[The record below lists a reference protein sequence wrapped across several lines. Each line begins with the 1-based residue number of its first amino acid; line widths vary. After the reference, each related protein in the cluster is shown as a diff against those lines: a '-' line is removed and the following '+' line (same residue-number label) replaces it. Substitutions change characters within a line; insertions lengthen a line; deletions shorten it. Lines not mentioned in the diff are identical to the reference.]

1 VDASS
6 QSPLI
11 LPAPSCEVSHW
22 FDCELRPHEPAL
34 RAFLRGRFPALSDP
48 DDIVQEAY
56 IRVLRTRETDR
67 VRSPKALLFTV
78 ARNLALD
85 VFRRQHADTKDLA
98 NLEDIPVVQEE
109 SSENLTHEEKLQLL
123 EAALQTLPERCRQV
137 IMLKRFHGL
146 SYDEIS
152 RKLGI
157 SHNTISAHIT
167 AGVTKCRDY
176 LQAHGVTKG
185 QP

>member
-1 VDASS
+1 M
-6 QSPLI
+6 I
-11 LPAPSCEVSHW
+11 LPAPPCEVSHW
-22 FDCELRPHEPAL
+22 FERELRPHEPAL
-34 RAFLRGRFPALSDP
+34 RAYLRGRFPALSDP

-56 IRVLRTRETDR
+56 VRVLRARETDR

-78 ARNLALD
+78 AKNLALD
-85 VFRRQHADTKDLA
+85 VFRRQHVATDELA
-98 NLEDIPVVQEE
+98 NLEEIPVLLEE
-109 SSENLTHEEKLQLL
+109 SSESLTHEEKLQLL
-123 EAALQTLPERCRQV
+123 EKALQTLSERCRQV

-167 AGVTKCRDY
+167 VGVTKCRDY

-185 QP
+185 RS